1 MKKTY
6 FTPHVQTFLI
16 DQSDVLTVISGGTV
30 QDIGGNDL
38 GVSGD
43 SVFRSPNQ

>member
-6 FTPHVQTFLI
+6 FTPHVQAFII

-30 QDIGGNDL
+30 KDIGGSDL
-38 GVSGD
+38 GVSGAD
-43 SVFRSPNQ
+43 LFRNGNQ